1 MSTACSVAV
10 LAPLAG
16 RLLPLSE
23 VPDPVF
29 SAEMVGPGV
38 AIDPSEE
45 QVTAVS
51 PIAGTV
57 VKAHPHAFVVLGPD
71 GVGVLVH
78 LGIDTVRL
86 DGKGFELH
94 VSDGDTVASGD
105 PMVTWDVSVTR
116 AEGLSPVV
124 PVVAMDRPKGSVP
137 APDGRIRRRR
147 RPAVRRPDGVVSVGP
162 GPPQGSASAW
172 AVRRRAAASSAARVS
187 RWRNAPRSPMVLI
200 SGAGKTTVV

>member
-1 MSTACSVAV
+1 MTQV

-29 SAEMVGPGV
+29 AVEMVGPGV
-38 AIDPSEE
+38 AVDPSGD
-45 QVTAVS
+45 QVTVVS

-57 VKAHPHAFVVLGPD
+57 VKAHPHAFIVLGAE

-86 DGKGFELH
+86 EGKGFELH
-94 VSDGDTVASGD
+94 VTDGVTVAAGD
-105 PMVTWDVSVTR
+105 PVVTWDISVTR

-124 PVVAMDRPKGSVP
+124 PVVAMDQPKGSIP
-137 APDGRIRRRR
+137 APDGGMV
-147 RPAVRRPDGVVSVGP
+147 AVGELLFDV
-162 GPPQGSASAW
+162 
-172 AVRRRAAASSAARVS
+172 
-187 RWRNAPRSPMVLI
+187 
-200 SGAGKTTVV
+200 AG

>member
-1 MSTACSVAV
+1 MTQHPSLAV

-29 SAEMVGPGV
+29 AAEMVGPGV
-38 AIDPSEE
+38 AVDPTDTGEP
-45 QVTAVS
+45 VTVVS
-51 PIAGTV
+51 PIAGV
-57 VKAHPHAFVVLGPD
+57 LVKLHPHAFVVLGPD

-86 DGKGFELH
+86 EGRGFEVH
-94 VSDGDTVASGD
+94 ATEGSTVAAGE

-137 APDGRIRRRR
+137 APDDRTWP
-147 RPAVRRPDGVVSVGP
+147 PATCS
-162 GPPQGSASAW
+162 
-172 AVRRRAAASSAARVS
+172 
-187 RWRNAPRSPMVLI
+187 
-200 SGAGKTTVV
+200 TT

>member
-1 MSTACSVAV
+1 MTQV

-29 SAEMVGPGV
+29 AAEMVGPGV
-38 AIDPSEE
+38 AVDPTGDL
-45 QVTAVS
+45 VTVVS

-86 DGKGFELH
+86 EGRGFELH
-94 VSDGDTVASGD
+94 VEDGVTVAAGE
-105 PMVTWDVSVTR
+105 PVVTWDLAVTR

-137 APDGRIRRRR
+137 APAGGL
-147 RPAVRRPDGVVSVGP
+147 V
-162 GPPQGSASAW
+162 
-172 AVRRRAAASSAARVS
+172 AAGDLLYDV
-187 RWRNAPRSPMVLI
+187 
-200 SGAGKTTVV
+200 AG

>member
-1 MSTACSVAV
+1 MSTRV

-29 SAEMVGPGV
+29 AAEMVGPGV
-38 AIDPSEE
+38 AVDPTDTGEP
-45 QVTAVS
+45 VTVVS

-86 DGKGFELH
+86 DGRGFELH
-94 VSDGDTVASGD
+94 VADGATVAAGE
-105 PMVTWDVSVTR
+105 PVVTWDLAVTR
-116 AEGLSPVV
+116 AEGLSVVV

-137 APDGRIRRRR
+137 APDDRT
-147 RPAVRRPDGVVSVGP
+147 V
-162 GPPQGSASAW
+162 
-172 AVRRRAAASSAARVS
+172 AAGDLLYDVATA
-187 RWRNAPRSPMVLI
+187 
-200 SGAGKTTVV
+200 

>member
-1 MSTACSVAV
+1 VSSV

-16 RLLPLSE
+16 RLLSLSE

-29 SAEMVGPGV
+29 AGEMVGPGV
-38 AIDPSEE
+38 AIDPSDD

-51 PIAGTV
+51 PISGVV

-86 DGKGFELH
+86 EGKGFELH
-94 VSDGDTVASGD
+94 VKDGDTVAVGD
-105 PMVTWDVSVTR
+105 PVVTWDVSVTR

-137 APDGRIRRRR
+137 PPDERN
-147 RPAVRRPDGVVSVGP
+147 V
-162 GPPQGSASAW
+162 
-172 AVRRRAAASSAARVS
+172 AAGDLLYDVAT
-187 RWRNAPRSPMVLI
+187 
-200 SGAGKTTVV
+200 G

>member
-1 MSTACSVAV
+1 VTQPPLAV

-29 SAEMVGPGV
+29 AGEMVGPGV
-38 AIDPSEE
+38 AIDPAEDR
-45 QVTAVS
+45 VTAVS

-57 VKAHPHAFVVLGPD
+57 VKAHPHAFVVLGAG

-86 DGKGFELH
+86 EGRGFELH
-94 VSDGDTVASGD
+94 VADGATVAAGD
-105 PMVTWDVSVTR
+105 PMVTWDVAVAR
-116 AEGLSPVV
+116 AEGLPVVV

-137 APDGRIRRRR
+137 APDGR
-147 RPAVRRPDGVVSVGP
+147 AV
-162 GPPQGSASAW
+162 
-172 AVRRRAAASSAARVS
+172 AAGD
-187 RWRNAPRSPMVLI
+187 VLFDV
-200 SGAGKTTVV
+200 AG